1 MNMKKALIVDDEV
14 HITEL
19 IKVNLEEKF
28 QVFCCYNG
36 LDAVK
41 IAEEELPNIIILD
54 IMLPGIDGFEVC
66 RRIRKNPSTSKIP
79 IIMLTVRKEE
89 NDKIIGLKLGSD
101 DYITKPFSV
110 NELLARIDA
119 VLRRIPEYNSPNDS
133 TGEKGSNI
141 IKIGNIIINND
152 KYEVIKNGKIVEL
165 TLREFKL
172 LQVLAKNKG
181 NLVLRDVLIKEVW
194 GPVNSSDSR
203 TLDVHIRKLRK
214 KLEDNDKFPEYIETV
229 RGLGYMIK

>member
-14 HITEL
+14 NITEL
-19 IKVNLEEKF
+19 IKVNLEDRF
-28 QVFCCYNG
+28 QVKCCYNG

-66 RRIRKNPSTSKIP
+66 RRIRKNPVTSKIP

-89 NDKIIGLKLGSD
+89 NDKIVGLKLGGD

-119 VLRRIPEYNSPNDS
+119 VLRRVPENDI
-133 TGEKGSNI
+133 KNRNI
-141 IKIGNIIINND
+141 IKIGNIIIDND
-152 KYEVIKNGKIVEL
+152 KYEVTKNGRKIEF

-172 LQVLAKNKG
+172 LQMLAKNRG
-181 NLVLRDVLIKEVW
+181 NIVSRDMIIKEVW
-194 GPVNSSDSR
+194 GCSKLNDSR

>member
-1 MNMKKALIVDDEV
+1 MKKALIVDDEV
-14 HITEL
+14 NITEL
-19 IKVNLEEKF
+19 IKVNLEDRF
-28 QVFCCYNG
+28 QVKCCYNG

-66 RRIRKNPSTSKIP
+66 RRIRKNPVTSKIP

-89 NDKIIGLKLGSD
+89 NDKIVGLKLGGD

-119 VLRRIPEYNSPNDS
+119 VLRRVPENDI
-133 TGEKGSNI
+133 KNRNI
-141 IKIGNIIINND
+141 IKIGNIIIDND
-152 KYEVIKNGKIVEL
+152 KYEVTKNGRKIEF

-172 LQVLAKNKG
+172 LQMLAKNRG
-181 NLVLRDVLIKEVW
+181 NIVSRDMIIKEVW
-194 GPVNSSDSR
+194 GCSKLNDSR

-214 KLEDNDKFPEYIETV
+214 KMEDNDKFPEYIETV

>member
-1 MNMKKALIVDDEV
+1 MKKALIVDDEV
-14 HITEL
+14 NITEL
-19 IKVNLEEKF
+19 IKVNLEDRF
-28 QVFCCYNG
+28 QVKCCYNG

-66 RRIRKNPSTSKIP
+66 RRIRKNPVTSKIP

-89 NDKIIGLKLGSD
+89 NDKIVGLKLGGD

-119 VLRRIPEYNSPNDS
+119 VLRRVPENDI
-133 TGEKGSNI
+133 KNRNI
-141 IKIGNIIINND
+141 IKIGNIIIDND
-152 KYEVIKNGKIVEL
+152 KYEVTKNGRKIEF

-172 LQVLAKNKG
+172 LQMLAKNRG
-181 NLVLRDVLIKEVW
+181 NIVSRDMIIKEVW
-194 GPVNSSDSR
+194 GCSKLNDSR

>member
-1 MNMKKALIVDDEV
+1 MEKRKALIVDDEV

-19 IKVNLEEKF
+19 IAVNLEEDF
-28 QVFCCYNG
+28 QVICCHDG
-36 LDAVK
+36 LQAVK
-41 IAEEELPNIIILD
+41 IAEKENPDIILLD

-66 RRIRKNPSTSKIP
+66 RRIRDREVTSKIP
-79 IIMLTVRKEE
+79 IIMLTVKREE
-89 NDKIIGLKLGSD
+89 SDKIIGLKLGAD

-119 VLRRIPEYNSPNDS
+119 VLRRIPTNDNSKTS
-133 TGEKGSNI
+133 ESNI
-141 IKIGNIIINND
+141 IKIGNIVIDNN
-152 KYEVIKNGKIVEL
+152 KYEVTKKGESIEL

-172 LQVLAKNKG
+172 LQTLANNKG
-181 NLVLRDVLIKEVW
+181 NLVSRETLIKEVW
-194 GPVNSSDSR
+194 GHISANDSR